1 MCAEKANISHKQLW
15 DGTSKKNATFAHKT
29 FFSIGKS
36 RKISANQCPVAPL
49 IFSAGGRN
57 NIVYSSEWLSVWNTS
72 VITKT
77 K

>member
-1 MCAEKANISHKQLW
+1 MCAEKANISHKHQ
-15 DGTSKKNATFAHKT
+15 KKCNFCTQNL
-29 FFSIGKS
+29 FSPLENLGKS
-36 RKISANQCPVAPL
+36 AQINVRLPL

-57 NIVYSSEWLSVWNTS
+57 NIVYSSEWLLVWNTS